1 MNETHVAE
9 ADQLKDERVMRKKQ
23 IFRETKGKS
32 DTENRCALYIII
44 CLTRQIFFFCIQRFG
59 RCHRERGQW
68 RDMSHNAAVDQ

>member
-44 CLTRQIFFFCIQRFG
+44 CLTRQIFFFAFSVLVVAT
-59 RCHRERGQW
+59 ERG
-68 RDMSHNAAVDQ
+68 DSGVT